1 MWIVFAISHLEDESI
16 FFSFRYINGNQ
27 DIFSLFSEKNP
38 IYLLTYLYEL
48 FSRSALMMHLEVV
61 EISKKFKSYFKN
73 GEFGVSHFK
82 LF

>member
-1 MWIVFAISHLEDESI
+1 MEIKIYFHY
-16 FFSFRYINGNQ
+16 FHK
-27 DIFSLFSEKNP
+27 KNP

-48 FSRSALMMHLEVV
+48 FSRSALMMYLEVV